1 MAVFFLAHHRSCW
14 LTRLEAGDLG
24 NSSGEDVSVGG
35 IWTRNK
41 SKTLWSAR
49 KWTILL
55 KFYWCDTVPYTNL
68 SS

>member
-1 MAVFFLAHHRSCW
+1 MAVFFLAGMPMAAHGLRPHHRSCW

-41 SKTLWSAR
+41 SKTL
-49 KWTILL
+49 
-55 KFYWCDTVPYTNL
+55 
-68 SS
+68 